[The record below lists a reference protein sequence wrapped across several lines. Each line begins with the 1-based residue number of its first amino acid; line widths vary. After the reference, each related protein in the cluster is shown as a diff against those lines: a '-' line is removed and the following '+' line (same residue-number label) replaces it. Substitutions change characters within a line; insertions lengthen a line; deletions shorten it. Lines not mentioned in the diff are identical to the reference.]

1 MKNQVI
7 KPLVILGLIM
17 GLLIPIQIVKS
28 MVDERKERQRD
39 VYNEIGNRWGS
50 PVTFGG
56 IFIVSDNE
64 IITAK
69 SADIQCEMITETR
82 RKGIFKVPC
91 YNIDINIVALF
102 EPGAMTGKNSSVNFN
117 LLHYGDVEINQL
129 IINDKVSEL
138 KNKTIEANRTRS
150 SYEIITLDTKNK
162 IETISVN
169 FTMRGSEAIAFI
181 DQAENTTVQLSA
193 DWSDPNFTGK
203 LPLKR
208 DITQNWFSAKW
219 ISTSD
224 TLLLKDT
231 SINESDEDCFGVSL
245 FVPIS
250 IYQQTDRILKY
261 ALLFIFLTFS
271 LFFAFEHIYVLKI
284 HPFQYLLVGAA
295 LTVFYMLLL
304 ALSEHIKFGSA
315 YLAASLSVVLLIS
328 FYCRSV
334 LKQKFRAL
342 LIALFLS
349 ILYSFLFV
357 LIQMQQFTL
366 LVGSIGIFLLLVA
379 AMFFTRNIDWYAL
392 HEKIQS

>member
-56 IFIVSDNE
+56 IFIVSDNG

-69 SADIQCEMITETR
+69 SADIRCEMITETR

-91 YNIDINIVALF
+91 YNIDINIVASF
-102 EPGAMTGKNSSVNFN
+102 EPGTIAGEKSSVNFN

-129 IINDKVSEL
+129 KINDKVNGL

-150 SYEIITLDTKNK
+150 SYELITLDTKDK
-162 IETISVN
+162 IETISAK
-169 FTMRGSEAIAFI
+169 FTMRGSESIAFI

-193 DWSDPNFTGK
+193 DWGDPNFTGK

-231 SINESDEDCFGVSL
+231 SISESDEDCFGVSL

-261 ALLFIFLTFS
+261 ALLFIILTFS

-284 HPFQYLLVGAA
+284 HPFQYLLVGVA
-295 LTVFYMLLL
+295 LTIFYMLLL
-304 ALSEHIKFGSA
+304 ALSEHIRFGLAYFSA
-315 YLAASLSVVLLIS
+315 SAAVVLLVS
-328 FYCRSV
+328 LYCRSV
-334 LKQKFRAL
+334 LNQQLRAL
-342 LIALFLS
+342 LIALFLTV
-349 ILYSFLFV
+349 LYSFLFV

-366 LVGSIGIFLLLVA
+366 LVGSVGVFTLLA
-379 AMFFTRNIDWYAL
+379 ATMFFTRNINWYAL
-392 HEKIQS
+392 HEKIPS